1 MAKLE
6 KVYEYVVV
14 NDNVPIQK
22 LPLLDLIRVL
32 IKELTKD
39 VAKQLDNESEINT
52 ELMTLKAN
60 LYDFLEKATDVIR
73 EGTHYAV
80 LVEVPSLYT
89 PVWKEVI
96 NSDLFTKHYN
106 VTVFKPDIEYDLPF
120 NYTILFEVVK
130 N

>member
-22 LPLLDLIRVL
+22 LPLLDLIRVI

-39 VAKQLDNESEINT
+39 VASQLDNESELNREI
-52 ELMTLKAN
+52 MTLKAN
-60 LYDFLEKATDVIR
+60 LYDFLEKATDPIR
-73 EGTHYAV
+73 EGAHYAV
-80 LVEVPSLYT
+80 SVLVPSLYA

-96 NSDLFTKHYN
+96 NNDLFTKHYN
-106 VTVFKPDIEYDLPF
+106 VTVFKPDMEYDLPF
-120 NYTILFEVVK
+120 NYTMIFEVVK
-130 N
+130 G